1 MNTKIEWT
9 DTSWNPQ
16 TGCLP
21 GLPCWER
28 CYARRMARR
37 LAGRCGYPEAPDS
50 FRPTF
55 HPARLAGPL
64 SWRKPRSCFISS
76 MGDIALAEPEQIAA
90 ILGVV
95 AACPDSQFQVLTKRP
110 GLLLEWFEWAAE
122 QATRD
127 FVTEAEVIGVEAYA
141 GTRNLITINPR
152 ANRCKTWPL
161 PNLAIGV
168 SVSTQA
174 DADERIPLL
183 LRIPAACRFVS
194 QEPALGVVNFGLVG
208 TVPKYISPRY
218 QPVGDMIDGII
229 LGGETG
235 PGARPM
241 HPDWARST
249 RDQCEAAG
257 VAFFFKSWG
266 EWAENGYRDD
276 CDPGERL
283 QWGSLLRDGSFTK
296 WPGDSMG
303 RSTADIPDGE
313 SVMVRVGKKRA
324 GRSLDG
330 RIHDA
335 LPWRQS

>member
-1 MNTKIEWT
+1 MDGHVLEPADGLLAGTPLLGAVLR
-9 DTSWNPQ
+9 SAHGPPACGQ
-16 TGCLP
+16 VRLP
-21 GLPCWER
+21 GGP
-28 CYARRMARR
+28 
-37 LAGRCGYPEAPDS
+37 GQ
-50 FRPTF
+50 FQTHIPTF

-64 SWRKPRSCFISS
+64 SWRKPRSCFIGS

-95 AACPDSQFQVLTKRP
+95 AACPDSQFQVLSKRP
-110 GLLLEWFEWAAE
+110 GLLLEWFNWAE
-122 QATRD
+122 QHTTDGPLRWCWE
-127 FVTEAEVIGVEAYA
+127 EACRRGEYFTHRGYS
-141 GTRNLITINPR
+141 G
-152 ANRCKTWPL
+152 WPL
-161 PNLAIGV
+161 LNLAIGV

-218 QPVGDMIDGII
+218 QPVVDMIDGII

-324 GRSLDG
+324 GRTLDG
-330 RIHDA
+330 RIHEA